1 MKMELDAIRKN
12 IDKIDSQL
20 VELLK
25 ERMKCAAEVA
35 KYKSENGMRIYDPNR
50 ERALLNRVSE
60 LAGEEHEASA
70 RVMFSLLM
78 ELSRSYQSKII
89 LPKSKYEGIIAA
101 ATNNTD
107 KLFPERA
114 SVACQGT
121 EGAFAQIACEKLFS
135 VPNITYCT
143 SFDAVFSAIDKGL
156 CRYGV
161 LPIENSTA
169 GSVNHI
175 YDLMT
180 KHNFYKVRSTRVQ
193 ISHCLLTKHGTKL
206 EDIKE
211 IISHEQAI
219 NQSSQFLSTLKGVKI
234 TAYAN
239 TALAAKAVAES
250 DRNDIAALSSQ
261 ECAALYGLT
270 ILKKS
275 VQNVGNNYTRF
286 ICISKNPE
294 IYPGAD
300 RTSLMLALPHKPGSL
315 YRIISR
321 FYAHNINLTK
331 LESRPIAGSDFE
343 FMFYFDLNASV
354 YSPALADLI
363 CELENELES
372 FAYLGSYSE
381 II

>member
-1 MKMELDAIRKN
+1 MELGDIRKR
-12 IDKIDSQL
+12 IDSIDTQL

-25 ERMKCAAEVA
+25 ERMDCAAEVA

-50 ERALLNRVSE
+50 ERALLNRISE

-78 ELSRSYQSKII
+78 ELSRSHQSKLM
-89 LPKSKYEGIIAA
+89 LPQSKYESIIAA
-101 ATNNTD
+101 AIEKTD
-107 KLFPERA
+107 KLFPSRA

-121 EGAFAQIACEKLFS
+121 EGAFSQIACEKLFS
-135 VPNITYCT
+135 VPNITYCNT
-143 SFDAVFSAIDKGL
+143 FEAVFNAIDKGL

-180 KHNFYKVRSTRVQ
+180 KHNFYIVRSTRVQ
-193 ISHCLLTKHGTKL
+193 ICHCLLAKPGTKL

-234 TAYAN
+234 TSYPN
-239 TALAAKAVAES
+239 TALAAKAVADS
-250 DRNDIAALSSQ
+250 DRNDIAALSSL
-261 ECAALYGLT
+261 ECASLYELSV
-270 ILKKS
+270 IRKS

-286 ICISKNPE
+286 ICISKQPE

-300 RTSLMLALPHKPGSL
+300 RTSLMLVIPHKPGSL
-315 YRIISR
+315 YRVISR
-321 FYAHNINLTK
+321 FYARNINLTK
-331 LESRPIAGSDFE
+331 LESRPIVGSDFE

-354 YSPALADLI
+354 YSPALAELI
-363 CELENELES
+363 CELEHEMES

>member
-1 MKMELDAIRKN
+1 MELGDIRKR
-12 IDKIDSQL
+12 IDSIDTQL

-25 ERMKCAAEVA
+25 ERMDCAAEVA

-50 ERALLNRVSE
+50 ERALLNRISE

-78 ELSRSYQSKII
+78 ELSRSHQSKLM
-89 LPKSKYEGIIAA
+89 LPQSKYESIIATA
-101 ATNNTD
+101 IEKTD
-107 KLFPERA
+107 KLFPSRA

-121 EGAFAQIACEKLFS
+121 EGAFSQIACEKLFS
-135 VPNITYCT
+135 VPNITYCNT
-143 SFDAVFSAIDKGL
+143 FEAVFNAIDKGL

-180 KHNFYKVRSTRVQ
+180 KHNFYIVRSTRVQ
-193 ISHCLLTKHGTKL
+193 ICHCLLAKPGTKL

-234 TAYAN
+234 TSYPN
-239 TALAAKAVAES
+239 TALAAKAVADS
-250 DRNDIAALSSQ
+250 DRNDIAALSSL
-261 ECAALYGLT
+261 ECASLYGLSV
-270 ILKKS
+270 IRKS

-286 ICISKNPE
+286 ICISKQPE

-300 RTSLMLALPHKPGSL
+300 RTSLMLVIPHKPGSL
-315 YRIISR
+315 YRVISR
-321 FYAHNINLTK
+321 FYARNINLTK
-331 LESRPIAGSDFE
+331 LESRPIVGSDFE

-354 YSPALADLI
+354 YSPALAELI
-363 CELENELES
+363 CELEHEMES

>member
-1 MKMELDAIRKN
+1 MELDKIRKD
-12 IDKIDSQL
+12 IDRIDTQL

-25 ERMKCAAEVA
+25 ERMQCAEEVA
-35 KYKSENGMRIYDPNR
+35 KYKSVKNLRIYDPNR

-60 LAGEEHEASA
+60 LAGTENEASA
-70 RVMFSLLM
+70 RVLFSLLM
-78 ELSRSYQSKII
+78 ELSRSRQSKIMF
-89 LPKSKYEGIIAA
+89 PKSKYEEIIS
-101 ATNNTD
+101 NSIRDTD
-107 KLFPERA
+107 KIFPERA
-114 SVACQGT
+114 TVACQGT

-135 VPNITYCT
+135 LPDITYCT
-143 SFDAVFSAIDKGL
+143 SFDAVFNAVDKGL

-180 KHNFYKVRSTRVQ
+180 KHNFYIVRSTRVQ
-193 ISHCLLTKHGTKL
+193 INHCLLVKPGVKA

-211 IISHEQAI
+211 IVSHEQAI

-234 TAYAN
+234 TTFSN
-239 TALAAKAVAES
+239 TALAAQAVANS
-250 DRNDIAALSSQ
+250 DRNDIAALSSL
-261 ECAALYGLT
+261 ECASLYGLT
-270 ILKKS
+270 AIKKA

-286 ICISKNPE
+286 ICISKRPE

-321 FYAHNINLTK
+321 FYARNINLTK
-331 LESRPIAGSDFE
+331 LESRPISGSDFE
-343 FMFYFDLNASV
+343 FMFYFDLNVSV
-354 YSPALADLI
+354 YSPALVELI
-363 CELENELES
+363 CELENELE
-372 FAYLGSYSE
+372 FFTYLGSYSE

>member
-1 MKMELDAIRKN
+1 MDLEKIRE
-12 IDKIDSQL
+12 KIDGIDTQL

-25 ERMKCAAEVA
+25 ERMNCAAEVA
-35 KYKSENGMRIYDPNR
+35 KYKNENGMRIYDPKR

-60 LAGEEHEASA
+60 LAGEEYEASA

-78 ELSRSYQSKII
+78 DLSRSHQSKLI
-89 LPKSKYEGIIAA
+89 LPKSKYEDILKCAVEK
-101 ATNNTD
+101 TD

-121 EGAFAQIACEKLFS
+121 EGAFSQVACEKLFS
-135 VPNITYCT
+135 VPNITYCNT
-143 SFDAVFSAIDKGL
+143 FEAVFNAIDKGL

-169 GSVNHI
+169 GSVNNI

-180 KHNFYKVRSTRVQ
+180 KYNFYIVRSVRVQ
-193 ISHCLLTKHGTKL
+193 INHCLLVKPGVKL

-211 IISHEQAI
+211 VISHEQAI

-234 TAYAN
+234 TTYAN
-239 TALAAKAVAES
+239 TALAAQAVAES
-250 DRNDIAALSSQ
+250 DRNDIAALSSL
-261 ECAALYGLT
+261 ECAALYGLNAV
-270 ILKKS
+270 KKH

-286 ICISKNPE
+286 ICISKQPE

-300 RTSLMLALPHKPGSL
+300 RTSLMLVLPHKPGSL

-331 LESRPIAGSDFE
+331 LESRPIVGSDFE
-343 FMFYFDLNASV
+343 FMFYFDLNTSV
-354 YSPALADLI
+354 YSPALAELI

>member
-1 MKMELDAIRKN
+1 MELEKIRKD
-12 IDKIDSQL
+12 IDRIDTQL
-20 VELLK
+20 VELFK
-25 ERMKCAAEVA
+25 ERMNCAAEVA
-35 KYKSENGMRIYDPNR
+35 KYKAENGMRIYDPNR

-60 LAGEEHEASA
+60 LAGDEYEASV
-70 RVMFSLLM
+70 RVMFSLIM
-78 ELSRSYQSKII
+78 ELSRSHQGKLI
-89 LPKSKYEGIIAA
+89 LPKSKYEGIISSALQ
-101 ATNNTD
+101 NTD

-135 VPNITYCT
+135 VPSITYYN
-143 SFDAVFSAIDKGL
+143 SFDAVFNAVEKGL

-169 GSVNHI
+169 GSVNQI

-180 KHNFYKVRSTRVQ
+180 KHNFYIVKSTRVQ
-193 ISHCLLTKHGTKL
+193 ISHCLLTKPGTKL

-234 TAYAN
+234 TSYAN
-239 TALAAKAVAES
+239 TALAAKAVADS
-250 DRNDIAALSSQ
+250 DRNDIAALSSY
-261 ECAALYGLT
+261 ECASLYGLT
-270 ILKKS
+270 ILKRS

-286 ICISKNPE
+286 ICISKQPE

-331 LESRPIAGSDFE
+331 LESRPISGSDFD

-354 YSPALADLI
+354 YSPSLANLI
-363 CELENELES
+363 CELENELEC
-372 FAYLGSYSE
+372 FTFLGSYSE

>member
-1 MKMELDAIRKN
+1 MDLENIRNN
-12 IDKIDSQL
+12 IDRIDTQL

-25 ERMKCAAEVA
+25 ERMNCAAKVA
-35 KYKSENGMRIYDPNR
+35 KYKSENGMKIYDPKR

-78 ELSRSYQSKII
+78 ELSRAHQSKLI
-89 LPKSKYEGIIAA
+89 LPKSKYEDIIKNAIE
-101 ATNNTD
+101 NTD

-121 EGAFAQIACEKLFS
+121 EGAFSQVACEKLFS
-135 VPNITYCT
+135 VPNITYCNT
-143 SFDAVFSAIDKGL
+143 FEAVFNAIDKGL

-169 GSVNHI
+169 GSVNNI

-180 KHNFYKVRSTRVQ
+180 KHNFYIVRSTRVQ
-193 ISHCLLTKHGTKL
+193 INHCLLAKPGVKL

-219 NQSSQFLSTLKGVKI
+219 NQSSQFLGTLKGVKI

-250 DRNDIAALSSQ
+250 ERNDIAALSSL
-261 ECAALYGLT
+261 ECATLYGLHAV
-270 ILKKS
+270 KKS

-286 ICISKNPE
+286 ICISKQPE

-300 RTSLMLALPHKPGSL
+300 RTSLMLVLPHKPGSL
-315 YRIISR
+315 YRTISR

-331 LESRPIAGSDFE
+331 LESRPIEGSDFE
-343 FMFYFDLNASV
+343 FMFYFDLNTSV
-354 YSPALADLI
+354 YSPALAELI
-363 CELENELES
+363 CEFENELES

>member
-1 MKMELDAIRKN
+1 MELKDIREN
-12 IDKIDSQL
+12 IDKIDTQL
-20 VELLK
+20 VELFRQ
-25 ERMKCAAEVA
+25 RMECAEEVA
-35 KYKSENGMRIYDPNR
+35 KYKSENGMKIYDPDR

-60 LAGEEHEASA
+60 LAGEDNEASV

-78 ELSRSYQSKII
+78 ELSRSRQSRIV
-89 LPKSKYEGIIAA
+89 LPKSKYEDIIAT
-101 ATNNTD
+101 ATETTN
-107 KLFPERA
+107 KIFPERA

-121 EGAFAQIACEKLFS
+121 EGAFAQIACEKLFAL
-135 VPNITYCT
+135 PDITYCT
-143 SFDAVFSAIDKGL
+143 SFDAVFNAVDKGL

-180 KHNFYKVRSTRVQ
+180 KHNFYIVRSTRVQ
-193 ISHCLLTKHGTKL
+193 INHCLLAKPGVKI

-219 NQSSQFLSTLKGVKI
+219 NQSSHFLSTMKGVKI

-239 TALAAKAVAES
+239 TALAAQAVAES
-250 DRNDIAALSSQ
+250 DRNDIAALSSL
-261 ECAALYGLT
+261 ECASLYGLKA
-270 ILKKS
+270 LRKS

-300 RTSLMLALPHKPGSL
+300 RTSLMLVLPHKPGSL

-343 FMFYFDLNASV
+343 FMFYFDLNVSV
-354 YSPALADLI
+354 YSPALSTLI

>member
-1 MKMELDAIRKN
+1 MELEKIRKD
-12 IDKIDSQL
+12 IDRIDTQL
-20 VELLK
+20 VELFK
-25 ERMKCAAEVA
+25 ERMNCAAEVA
-35 KYKSENGMRIYDPNR
+35 KYKAENGMRIYDPNR

-60 LAGEEHEASA
+60 LAGDEHEASV
-70 RVMFSLLM
+70 RVMFSLIM
-78 ELSRSYQSKII
+78 ELSRSHQGKLI
-89 LPKSKYEGIIAA
+89 LPKSKYEGIISSALQ
-101 ATNNTD
+101 NTD

-135 VPNITYCT
+135 VPSITYYN
-143 SFDAVFSAIDKGL
+143 SFDAVFNAVEKGL

-169 GSVNHI
+169 GSVNQI

-180 KHNFYKVRSTRVQ
+180 KHNFYIVKSTRVQ
-193 ISHCLLTKHGTKL
+193 ISHCLLTKPGTKL

-234 TAYAN
+234 TSYAN
-239 TALAAKAVAES
+239 TALAAKAVADS
-250 DRNDIAALSSQ
+250 DRNDIAALSSY
-261 ECAALYGLT
+261 ECASLYGLT
-270 ILKKS
+270 ILKRS

-286 ICISKNPE
+286 ICISKQPE

-331 LESRPIAGSDFE
+331 LESRPISGSDFD

-354 YSPALADLI
+354 YSPSLANLI
-363 CELENELES
+363 CELENELEC
-372 FAYLGSYSE
+372 FTFLGSYSE

>member
-1 MKMELDAIRKN
+1 MELEEIRKN
-12 IDKIDSQL
+12 IDRIDSQL
-20 VELLK
+20 VELFK

-35 KYKSENGMRIYDPNR
+35 KYKSENGVRIYDPNR

-60 LAGEEHEASA
+60 LAGEEHETSV

-78 ELSRSYQSKII
+78 ELSRSYQGKII
-89 LPKSKYEGIIAA
+89 LPKSKYEDIIACA
-101 ATNNTD
+101 LQETE
-107 KLFPERA
+107 KQFPERA

-121 EGAFAQIACEKLFS
+121 EGAFAQIACEKLFT
-135 VPNITYCT
+135 VPNITYCN
-143 SFDAVFSAIDKGL
+143 SFDAVFNAIDKGL

-180 KHNFYKVRSTRVQ
+180 KHNFYIVKSARVQ
-193 ISHCLLTKHGTKL
+193 INHCLLAKPGTKL

-219 NQSSQFLSTLKGVKI
+219 NQSSHFLSTLKDVKI

-239 TALAAKAVAES
+239 TALAAKAVADS
-250 DRNDIAALSSQ
+250 DRNDIAALSSL
-261 ECAALYGLT
+261 ECASLYGLSV
-270 ILKKS
+270 IKRA

-286 ICISKNPE
+286 ICISKKPE

-300 RTSLMLALPHKPGSL
+300 HTSLMLALPHKPGSL
-315 YRIISR
+315 YKIISR
-321 FYAHNINLTK
+321 FYARNINLTK

-343 FMFYFDLNASV
+343 FMFYFDLKASV
-354 YSPALADLI
+354 YSNALTDLI
-363 CELENELES
+363 CELENELDS
-372 FAYLGSYSE
+372 FTYLGSYSE

>member
-1 MKMELDAIRKN
+1 MELDKIRQD
-12 IDKIDSQL
+12 IDRIDTQL

-25 ERMKCAAEVA
+25 ERMECAAKVA

-60 LAGEEHEASA
+60 LAGEDYEASA

-78 ELSRSYQSKII
+78 ELSRSHQSRLI
-89 LPKSKYEGIIAA
+89 LPKSKYEDVIATA
-101 ATNNTD
+101 LEKTD

-135 VPNITYCT
+135 VPNITYCN
-143 SFDAVFSAIDKGL
+143 SFDAVFNALDKGL

-180 KHNFYKVRSTRVQ
+180 KHNFYIVRSTRVQ
-193 ISHCLLTKHGTKL
+193 INHCLLVKPGVKL

-219 NQSSQFLSTLKGVKI
+219 NQSSQFLGTLKGVKV

-239 TALAAKAVAES
+239 TALAAQAVANSE
-250 DRNDIAALSSQ
+250 RNDIAALSSL
-261 ECAALYGLT
+261 ECASLYGLT
-270 ILKKS
+270 AIKKS

-286 ICISKNPE
+286 ICISKQPE

-300 RTSLMLALPHKPGSL
+300 RTSLMLVLPHKPGSL

-331 LESRPIAGSDFE
+331 LESRPIVGSDFE
-343 FMFYFDLNASV
+343 FMFYFDLNTSV

-363 CELENELES
+363 CELEHELES

-381 II
+381 IV

>member
-1 MKMELDAIRKN
+1 MDLENIREK
-12 IDKIDSQL
+12 IDKIDTQL

-25 ERMKCAAEVA
+25 ERMDCAAEVA
-35 KYKSENGMRIYDPNR
+35 KYKSENGLKIYDPNR
-50 ERALLNRVSE
+50 ERSLLNRVSE

-78 ELSRSYQSKII
+78 ELSRSHQSKLI
-89 LPKSKYEGIIAA
+89 LPKSRYESIIKE
-101 ATNNTD
+101 ATENTER
-107 KLFPERA
+107 LFPERA

-121 EGAFAQIACEKLFS
+121 EGAFSQVACEKLFS
-135 VPNITYCT
+135 VPNITYCN
-143 SFDAVFSAIDKGL
+143 SFEAVFNAIDKGL

-180 KHNFYKVRSTRVQ
+180 EHNFYIVRSTRVQ
-193 ISHCLLTKHGTKL
+193 INHCLLAKPGVKL

-219 NQSSQFLSTLKGVKI
+219 NQSSQFLATLKGVKV

-239 TALAAKAVAES
+239 TALAAKAVSES
-250 DRNDIAALSSQ
+250 ERNDIAALSSL
-261 ECAALYGLT
+261 ECASLYGLHAV
-270 ILKKS
+270 KKS

-286 ICISKNPE
+286 ICISKQPE

-300 RTSLMLALPHKPGSL
+300 RTSLMLVLPHKPGSL
-315 YRIISR
+315 YRTISR

-331 LESRPIAGSDFE
+331 LESRPIVGSDFE
-343 FMFYFDLNASV
+343 FMFYFDLNTSV
-354 YSPALADLI
+354 YSPALAQLI
-363 CELENELES
+363 CELENELEI
-372 FAYLGSYSE
+372 FTYLGSYSE